1 MSQRSTCNHSN
12 LRRPT
17 SNVQCP
23 ASNRNDRT
31 RASEHVDQG
40 FVRFKVSDGQADVL
54 ETPQVWKEH
63 VRSNLRALE
72 QHDDQEK
79 RLGV

>member
-1 MSQRSTCNHSN
+1 M
-12 LRRPT
+12 
-17 SNVQCP
+17 
-23 ASNRNDRT
+23 

-40 FVRFKVSDGQADVL
+40 FVRLEVPDGQADVS
-54 ETPQVWKEH
+54 ETTQVWKEH
-63 VRSNLRALE
+63 GRSNLCALE